1 MTTVSIEEEI
11 NIGGDDFEDL
21 ITAIE
26 KNFGIN
32 FQSDEFTKPEISV
45 KDLIQLVSNKIDLQ
59 HSNDCTSQQVFY
71 QLRAFFGDE
80 FNIEKTYF
88 TKDLLLEELIPK
100 KIRRKT
106 IIKIENKLD
115 INLDILTIKTWLE
128 FVIIATFFISI
139 YFLFKDFK
147 LGILL
152 LAFFGLLTK
161 IKGNEF
167 RPKTIEDL
175 IDKITKQ
182 NYRQLRNK
190 KNSFNP
196 IEIRKIIAKMIED
209 KLGCNVDEFELETK
223 IKW

>member
-1 MTTVSIEEEI
+1 MVTVSIEKEI
-11 NIGGDDFEDL
+11 NIDGDDFEDL

-32 FQSDEFTKPEISV
+32 FQSEEFTKPEISV
-45 KDLIQLVSNKIDLQ
+45 KDLTLLVTNKIELQ
-59 HSNDCTSQQVFY
+59 YSKDCTSQQVFY
-71 QLRAFFGDE
+71 QLRTFFGDE
-80 FNIEKTYF
+80 FNVEKISF

-100 KIRRKT
+100 KIRRET
-106 IIKIENKLD
+106 IKKIENKLD
-115 INLDILTIKTWLE
+115 INLDILTIKTWLI
-128 FVIIATFFISI
+128 FMIMATFFISI
-139 YFLFKDFK
+139 YYLFTDFK

-152 LAFFGLLTK
+152 TTFFILLTR

-175 IDKITKQ
+175 IDKITEQ

-196 IEIRKIIAKMIED
+196 IEIPRIIAKMIENN
-209 KLGCNVDEFELETK
+209 LGYNLDEFGLGTK